1 QPRVDL
7 AVHAGDEE
15 GGHGVDLRQVAAG
28 GIGQLEPG
36 EVGLHDVLVPLD
48 GEDQRD
54 VDADALT
61 DGRGDRGQARLG
73 GRDLDEQVLPADHRM
88 QVLDLLDGALGVVG
102 QARVDLDADPAVD
115 ALRGGMDLGEHV
127 GGLTQDRK
135 STRLNSSHV

>member
-1 QPRVDL
+1 EGGQVLAEGGLGVGDAGLTAQREGFAADLLQPRVDL

-73 GRDLDEQVLPADHRM
+73 GRDL
-88 QVLDLLDGALGVVG
+88 
-102 QARVDLDADPAVD
+102 
-115 ALRGGMDLGEHV
+115 
-127 GGLTQDRK
+127 
-135 STRLNSSHV
+135 

>member
-1 QPRVDL
+1 
-7 AVHAGDEE
+7 

-73 GRDLDEQVLPADHRM
+73 GRDLDEQVLRPTTACRCLTCSM
-88 QVLDLLDGALGVVG
+88 VRSVSW
-102 QARVDLDADPAVD
+102 AR
-115 ALRGGMDLGEHV
+115 RGSTSM
-127 GGLTQDRK
+127 LTRP
-135 STRLNSSHV
+135 ST